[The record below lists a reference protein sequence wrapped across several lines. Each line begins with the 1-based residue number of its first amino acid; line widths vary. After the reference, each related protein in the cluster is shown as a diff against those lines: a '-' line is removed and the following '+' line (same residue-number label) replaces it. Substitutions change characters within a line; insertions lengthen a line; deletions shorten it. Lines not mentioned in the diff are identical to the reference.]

1 MQSLKETVVITLEK
15 YDLFK
20 EHYDVKEIISM
31 ELGFK
36 LCTDDFLFYVVGV
49 CLWVCNISV
58 HF

>member
-1 MQSLKETVVITLEK
+1 MQSLKETVITLAK

-20 EHYDVKEIISM
+20 EHYDVKEIMSM

-36 LCTDDFLFYVVGV
+36 LGTDDFLFYVGV
-49 CLWVCNISV
+49 CLWVCISV